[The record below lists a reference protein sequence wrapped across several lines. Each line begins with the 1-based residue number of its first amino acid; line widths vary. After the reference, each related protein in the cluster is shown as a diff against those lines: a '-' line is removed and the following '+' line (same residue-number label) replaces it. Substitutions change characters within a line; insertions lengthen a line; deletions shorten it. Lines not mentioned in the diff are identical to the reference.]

1 MFGISRTMH
10 TQTLPDD
17 FRLLDPPVR
26 NRRVYA
32 AHQKRNGAFTSGQ
45 GLPPTTVLGA
55 RLRALRVEA
64 GLNQAQ
70 MAVMV
75 GYTKSGSGRV
85 SDWERGFILPSL
97 PTLHRYATAFGL
109 TVSQLLKGVL

>member
-1 MFGISRTMH
+1 MTSQ
-10 TQTLPDD
+10 TQALPDG

-32 AHQKRNGAFTSGQ
+32 QHQKRNGAFTSGQ

-55 RLRALRVEA
+55 RLRALRVNL

-70 MAVMV
+70 VAVMV

-97 PTLHRYATAFGL
+97 PTLHRYGQAFGM
-109 TVSQLLKGVL
+109 TVSELLAGVL